1 MASIVCEYV
10 LQLDRAIQS
19 GASRSS
25 GLQENESGG
34 VDFIIRS
41 VGFAS
46 STCTGAAQAD
56 PTLSDESEA
65 EAESAQCDMGPDNI
79 PLPEPSVAEVEA
91 FHKFFVNGNKLSQVR
106 FNVVTKVTPPA
117 QYVPKNRMVH
127 FKKNSRQS
135 KALVLRP
142 AQLDPSVYA
151 RAIES
156 EVALVDFEL

>member
-1 MASIVCEYV
+1 
-10 LQLDRAIQS
+10 
-19 GASRSS
+19 
-25 GLQENESGG
+25 LQENESGG

-56 PTLSDESEA
+56 PTLSDVSEA

-79 PLPEPSVAEVEA
+79 PLTEPSVAEVEA